1 MSTMNGRHDRRAVL
15 RAGMAAFTALLLE
28 GPIAALAGTRAPGAH
43 AAGAAALVGGG
54 GAFATE
60 AVLLRGCSALST
72 AVAGI
77 GGSLPHGIAI
87 DFRRSLACLVSGIDR
102 RSIELRTAD
111 AVIASSPGSDWV
123 IVPIERADGHRRWR
137 ARIGEAFRLVERET
151 NAD

>member
-15 RAGMAAFTALLLE
+15 RAGTAGFTALLLH
-28 GPIAALAGTRAPGAH
+28 GPIAALAGIREASVRAADTT
-43 AAGAAALVGGG
+43 ALVGGS

-102 RSIELRTAD
+102 RSIDLRPAD
-111 AVIASSPGSDWV
+111 ALIAGGPGSDWV
-123 IVPIERADGHRRWR
+123 IVPIERADGHRQWR
-137 ARIGEAFRLVERET
+137 ARIGEALRLVERET
-151 NAD
+151 NAS